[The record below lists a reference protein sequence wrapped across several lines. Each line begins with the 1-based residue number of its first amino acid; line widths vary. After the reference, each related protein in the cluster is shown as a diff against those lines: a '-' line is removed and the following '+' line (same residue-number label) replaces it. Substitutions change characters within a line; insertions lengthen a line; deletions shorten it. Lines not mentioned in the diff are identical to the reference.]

1 MTDSAARHLARL
13 LDRAEA
19 GQGVAVRIVAT
30 RRGLTLRLDR
40 EGPDDESVEFEGRV
54 VLVMGPRTAEA
65 LEDRILDT
73 RSTAEG
79 ISLALRHQ
87 DEV

>member
-1 MTDSAARHLARL
+1 MTDSAARHLAGL

-19 GQGVAVRIVAT
+19 GQDLAVRIVVT
-30 RRGLTLRLDR
+30 RQGLKVRLDR
-40 EGPDDESVEFEGRV
+40 EGPDDESVEFEGRK

-73 RSTAEG
+73 RGTGEG
-79 ISLALRHQ
+79 VSLTLRHQ